1 MNSRIIESMTKIRKD
16 KHVLKYLRWS
26 VLIRKQEMELL
37 SPSGILS
44 LVSVINCR
52 AEDVKSEVKQS

>member
-1 MNSRIIESMTKIRKD
+1 MTKIRQD
-16 KHVLKYLRWS
+16 KLLLKSLRWS
-26 VLIRKQEMELL
+26 VLFKKLEMELL

-52 AEDVKSEVKQS
+52 AEDVMTS